1 GQPAHL
7 CKGLFSKRLTEPS
20 LQPADLPRLDAVL
33 LSHLHG
39 DHFDRV
45 ARAQLDRRLPVL
57 TTSAAAR
64 TLTSWG
70 FAAAGPMITWESV
83 RLDNPEASLSVTSV
97 PGQHAPG
104 PLRPLLPPVMGSV
117 LELDEGDGAPFRL
130 YISGDTLYR
139 AWLRE
144 VVARTG
150 PLDAAVVHLGG
161 TRVFGVLVTMDGR
174 QGVEL
179 VRLLR
184 PPVTVP
190 VHY

>member
-1 GQPAHL
+1 
-7 CKGLFSKRLTEPS
+7 
-20 LQPADLPRLDAVL
+20 
-33 LSHLHG
+33 
-39 DHFDRV
+39 
-45 ARAQLDRRLPVL
+45 
-57 TTSAAAR
+57 
-64 TLTSWG
+64 
-70 FAAAGPMITWESV
+70 
-83 RLDNPEASLSVTSV
+83 
-97 PGQHAPG
+97 
-104 PLRPLLPPVMGSV
+104 MGSV
-117 LELDEGDGAPFRL
+117 LELDEGGGAPFRL

-174 QGVEL
+174 QGVDL

-190 VHY
+190 VHYDDYTVFRSPLKDFLEQSRSRGVPSEIRTVTRGDTVSLTPA